1 MDFDLMLPF
10 IYLLGIDLKADFNV
24 VHPHLWVAYDIYA

>member
-10 IYLLGIDLKADFNV
+10 IYLLGIDV